1 MVWFLGLAGCL
12 AVGCIVCLEIRR
24 SKPGAEEP
32 TEDAR
37 VTLAARMQEDLEA
50 IQRGETSEPL
60 TADQALDPKTI
71 EKLINAAP
79 REVYAKPEPEAQ
91 VDMDLQQAMT
101 EDAAQDDPDTMILTW
116 DDTAGPKPDVAL
128 ATKPG
133 DPNLTDI
140 FLGKTRVATVRTRRA
155 LTPDAITLI
164 PLSKA
169 IKLGWAA

>member
-50 IQRGETSEPL
+50 IQRGVVLEPVDP
-60 TADQALDPKTI
+60 DQTLDPKTL
-71 EKLINAAP
+71 EKLVNAAP
-79 REVYAKPEPEAQ
+79 REVFAEQAAETQADT
-91 VDMDLQQAMT
+91 VLQQAMT

>member
-50 IQRGETSEPL
+50 IQRGEVLEPVDPDE
-60 TADQALDPKTI
+60 TLDPKTL
-71 EKLINAAP
+71 EKLVNAAP
-79 REVYAKPEPEAQ
+79 REEIPAQAAEAQ
-91 VDMDLQQAMT
+91 ADNVLQQAMT
-101 EDAAQDDPDTMILTW
+101 EDAAQDEPDTMILTW

-128 ATKPG
+128 AAKPG